1 MGFQGYSPETFDFLW
16 GLRFNNNRA
25 WFAEHKKD
33 YVNYLYEPTKE
44 LGADLFSTFENIPG
58 LGYRVSRIYKD
69 VRFSKGDPY
78 KESLWISIR
87 RSADSWDAE
96 STLYFEIRPE
106 DCHYGLVFWRPES
119 GLMQAFREDIAAR
132 PEVLDMILSCEREA
146 GCLLEGD
153 PYVRTLLQ
161 PEGFLCLGAQGT
173 RRSAVFTG
181 TCAGSRPDAQGAHAD
196 QRVFPEADDQLPAV
210 IGFCRIK
217 CSGRKKFTISK
228 VLRMRYNV

>member
-25 WFAEHKKD
+25 WFTEHKKD

-44 LGADLFSTFENIPG
+44 LGADLFSAFENIPG

-153 PYVRTLLQ
+153 PYVRRKIPAPRPELERFYSLKGFYASVHREPGDLLFSPELVPEVVRTLKALMPINEYFQ
-161 PEGFLCLGAQGT
+161 KLTTSYRQSSD
-173 RRSAVFTG
+173 SA
-181 TCAGSRPDAQGAHAD
+181 
-196 QRVFPEADDQLPAV
+196 E
-210 IGFCRIK
+210 
-217 CSGRKKFTISK
+217 
-228 VLRMRYNV
+228 